1 MLVESLDGKE
11 QQVVFRHVRKRLHNQ
26 SAGAVRVLTEHVD
39 LRCDFP
45 TKVVHVD
52 CLGLERF
59 ERAIL
64 DHGGEDFRPAMA

>member
-1 MLVESLDGKE
+1 
-11 QQVVFRHVRKRLHNQ
+11 
-26 SAGAVRVLTEHVD
+26 
-39 LRCDFP
+39 
-45 TKVVHVD
+45 VD